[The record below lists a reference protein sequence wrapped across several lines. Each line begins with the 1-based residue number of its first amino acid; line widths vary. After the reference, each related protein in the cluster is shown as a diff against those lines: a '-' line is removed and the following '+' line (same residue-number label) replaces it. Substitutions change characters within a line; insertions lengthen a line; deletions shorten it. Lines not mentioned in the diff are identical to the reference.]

1 MRTLITFVIL
11 MYCTFANAAAQD
23 GKHGDENLQN
33 SLSVSEGDQALLQP
47 VDHSGIGATQELVAT
62 ISAFGIRLF
71 EALIIFA
78 AALIEAVVIFLGA
91 VIKALIVF
99 LVAL

>member
-11 MYCTFANAAAQD
+11 IYCSFANAVENGSTPGD
-23 GKHGDENLQN
+23 GNLQKISKVN
-33 SLSVSEGDQALLQP
+33 EGDQALLQQA
-47 VDHSGIGATQELVAT
+47 DNSELGAIQELVAT

-78 AALIEAVVIFLGA
+78 AALVEAVVIFLGA
-91 VIKALIVF
+91 LVKALIVF